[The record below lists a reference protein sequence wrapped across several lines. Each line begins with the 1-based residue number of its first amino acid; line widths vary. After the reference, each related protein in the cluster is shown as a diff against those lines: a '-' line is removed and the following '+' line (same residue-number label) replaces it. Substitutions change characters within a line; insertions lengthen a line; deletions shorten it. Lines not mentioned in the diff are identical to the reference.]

1 MHPNCIRATTPRSEL
16 GDHSVKPAERS
27 RTDSWNSQRTVIFV
41 AVPIDDEIPFPVE
54 EVEVVATLCPFGRIA
69 SVKLKEG
76 IGKEEEKPFDLIF
89 TCCEFDEDDEIVFV
103 PPKKLEEYPLLLLFV
118 VVVGDRTKD
127 FKHELVE
134 LIAPAATAARTASV
148 LEENGFVPT
157 I

>member
-1 MHPNCIRATTPRSEL
+1 M
-16 GDHSVKPAERS
+16 
-27 RTDSWNSQRTVIFV
+27 IFV
-41 AVPIDDEIPFPVE
+41 AVSIDDEIPLVD
-54 EVEVVATLCPFGRIA
+54 VEVVATLCPFGRIA

-76 IGKEEEKPFDLIF
+76 IGTEEEKPFDLIF
-89 TCCEFDEDDEIVFV
+89 TCCEFDDEDEIVFV

-118 VVVGDRTKD
+118 VGVRTKD